1 MTFTFYKQLNAMDCG
16 PVCLRMIAKHY
27 GKHYNADTL
36 RQKAGFSKQGVSLL
50 GISETAEKIGFRSR
64 GVQVDYEKLQLVQLP
79 ILLHWN
85 QNHFVVLIEINK
97 KIAKIADPAKGII
110 TYTKDEFLHFWTSNK
125 TETSKSI
132 GTALLL
138 EPTPAF
144 YNLEG
149 EKELKLTWGIV
160 TKYLKQSRS
169 QLMQVFV
176 SLLVGM
182 LLQLILPFLTQSMV
196 DTGINTRNI
205 QYITVVLVAQ
215 LMLTFSNTVITFI
228 RSRLQLRISNSIN
241 ISILSDFWIKLTRL
255 PLAYFDSHH
264 TGDTI
269 QRIDDNKQIQSFLTG
284 QTITTILFQRKSDFG
299 RIGFNKGYFKLSHRS
314 SARQFC

>member
-228 RSRLQLRISNSIN
+228 RSRLQLRISKSIN
-241 ISILSDFWIKLTRL
+241 LSILSDFWIKLTRL
-255 PLAYFDSHH
+255 PRA
-264 TGDTI
+264 
-269 QRIDDNKQIQSFLTG
+269 
-284 QTITTILFQRKSDFG
+284 
-299 RIGFNKGYFKLSHRS
+299 
-314 SARQFC
+314 